1 MDGSININF
10 ELKER
15 IMHAGIEAE
24 SSDWPEPIKEE
35 DPGREA
41 DLRAR
46 AQWFEGHART
56 ADAMA
61 ASDEE
66 VEDEDA
72 VKEFLEERN
81 ADRSGESRVQETRS
95 NGGEEVSPT
104 SFTTET

>member
-1 MDGSININF
+1 MDGSININS

-41 DLRAR
+41 DLRTR
-46 AQWFEGHART
+46 AQWFSGHART

-66 VEDEDA
+66 VDDEDA
-72 VKEFLEERN
+72 VKEFLQKRN
-81 ADRSGESRVQETRS
+81 ADRSGESST
-95 NGGEEVSPT
+95 EEVRSDDAEETSST
-104 SFTTET
+104 SFTT

>member
-72 VKEFLEERN
+72 VKEFLQERN
-81 ADRSGESRVQETRS
+81 ADRTAESSVQEVRS
-95 NGGEEVSPT
+95 DDAEET
-104 SFTTET
+104 SSNSLTT